1 MKISYSEADVLKGK
15 GDALVLPLFSDY
27 AQNAA
32 FLRLNEA
39 LNGALLAR
47 AKKATFK
54 GRDSDTLRLGPIGG
68 FPYDELILLGLGERG
83 PMNGDKLWS
92 LGVRVVGALR
102 ATGNKT
108 AALWMALGEC
118 EKPERGLAALAQGL
132 ALGEYRFDRYL
143 TKSKDGAEGDLV
155 GITLYTAMKVP
166 ATKVKAAIKRGEIV
180 AQGVAIAR
188 DLANEP
194 ANVLTPAELAK
205 RAAAFGKSAGFAV
218 KIEDEKQIAARKMG
232 LFSAVAQG
240 SAQKPRLITMVYKP
254 QGVKSK
260 TPPTVIV
267 GKGLTFDS
275 GGLCIKDGNGMEH
288 MKADMAGAAAV
299 IGAMVAIAKLKA
311 KTPVVAIVAAC
322 ENMPDGAAYKV
333 GDILTAANGKTVEM
347 LNSDAEGRLTLGDAL
362 VYAESFAPSRIV
374 DLATLT
380 GACVVA
386 LGEDAAGLFTP
397 DDALSHELCEAFSAA
412 GDELWRMPL
421 NPRMK
426 RLIKSDVADMKN
438 IGGRWGGS
446 ITAAL
451 FLKEFVEKTPWA
463 HIDIAGPSWLSA
475 PLGPHPKGASGFGVA
490 GLLEWLAPQ

>member
-15 GDALVLPLFSDY
+15 GDALVLPLFCDF
-27 AQNAA
+27 AENAA
-32 FLRLNEA
+32 FLTLNEA
-39 LNGALLAR
+39 LGGALLAR
-47 AKKATFK
+47 TKKASFK
-54 GRDSDTLRLGPIGG
+54 GRDSDSLRLGPLVG
-68 FPYDELILLGLGERG
+68 FPYDELLLLGLGERG
-83 PMNGDKLWS
+83 AQSGEKLWS
-92 LGVRVVGALR
+92 LGVRVVAGLR
-102 ATGNKT
+102 TTACKN
-108 AALWMALGEC
+108 AALWLALGDC
-118 EKPERGLAALAQGL
+118 EKPEQGLAALAQGL
-132 ALGEYRFDRYL
+132 FLGEYRFDRYQ
-143 TKSKDGAEGDLV
+143 SKARENAETDLSSL
-155 GITLYTAMKVP
+155 TLYTAMALP
-166 ATKVKAAIKRGEIV
+166 AARAKAALKRGEIL
-180 AQGVAIAR
+180 AEGVAIAR

-194 ANVLTPAELAK
+194 PNVLTPAELARRVTTCG
-205 RAAAFGKSAGFAV
+205 RAAGFTV
-218 KIEDEKQIAARKMG
+218 KVEDEKQIKARKMG
-232 LFSAVAQG
+232 LFLAVAQG
-240 SAQKPRLITMVYKP
+240 SSEKPRLITMVYTPSGAKA
-254 QGVKSK
+254 Q

-299 IGAMVAIAKLKA
+299 VGAMVAIAKLKG

-333 GDILTAANGKTVEM
+333 GDILTGANGKTVEM

-362 VYAESFAPSRIV
+362 VYAESFGPSRIV

-386 LGEDAAGLFTP
+386 LGEDQAGLFCT
-397 DDALSHELCEAFSAA
+397 DDALAGELVDSFRAG

-438 IGGRWGGS
+438 IGGRWGGA

-463 HIDIAGPSWLSA
+463 HLDIAGPSWLSA

-490 GLLEWLAPQ
+490 GLVEWLAPQ